1 VLGNEL
7 DELPGGKKEIDKQI
21 AQLGPTRKEE
31 KRIMGVFSLV
41 AAAWI
46 LRGFIDIKA
55 LAMVTDSSIAITG
68 ALALFIIPSDL
79 KQREF
84 LLDWATAVKIPWGI
98 VVLFGGGFALAAGFQ
113 ASELT
118 GWIAGQ
124 LGALQHAN
132 TIILVAAIA
141 LVVVFLTEVTSNTA
155 TAALLLPVMG
165 ALAVSIG
172 IHPLVTMITT
182 AVAASFAFMLPVA
195 TPPNAI
201 VFSSQAVT
209 IPQMAKA
216 GLVLNLIGVVLITVF
231 VMIVLPLL
239 GFNIDH

>member
-1 VLGNEL
+1 
-7 DELPGGKKEIDKQI
+7 
-21 AQLGPTRKEE
+21 
-31 KRIMGVFSLV
+31 
-41 AAAWI
+41 
-46 LRGFIDIKA
+46 
-55 LAMVTDSSIAITG
+55 MVTDSSIAITG

-79 KQREF
+79 KTREF
-84 LLDWATAVKIPWGI
+84 LLDWDTAVKIPWSI
-98 VVLFGGGFALAAGFQ
+98 VVLFGGGFALATGFQ
-113 ASELT
+113 SSELT
-118 GWIAGQ
+118 GWFASQ

-132 TIILVAAIA
+132 IIMLVAAIA

-201 VFSSQAVT
+201 VFASHAVT

-216 GLVLNLIGVVLITVF
+216 GLILNLVGVIVITAF
-231 VMIVLPLL
+231 VMIVLPLM
-239 GFNIDH
+239 GFNIHH